1 MLKAALCHNF
11 IVFLCQ
17 MGRSRKDPLS
27 PGHRGNFYRPEGRGE
42 KIVSDN
48 IVCVLGHSN
57 FEGDR
62 GLTSNFLHGGGINV
76 LWNDPM
82 SDDFTCQ

>member
-1 MLKAALCHNF
+1 
-11 IVFLCQ
+11 

-42 KIVSDN
+42 KNVSDN
-48 IVCVLGHSN
+48 SKVSVLGHSN
-57 FEGDR
+57 FDQR
-62 GLTSNFLHGGGINV
+62 DKLKKLTTSNLTSNFLHGGGINV

>member
-1 MLKAALCHNF
+1 LVVPEKIH
-11 IVFLCQ
+11 
-17 MGRSRKDPLS
+17 SPLGTEEIS
-27 PGHRGNFYRPEGRGE
+27 TVWWGGE
-42 KIVSDN
+42 KKVLLIIVS
-48 IVCVLGHSN
+48 VLGHSN

-62 GLTSNFLHGGGINV
+62 GLTSNFLHGGGIDV

>member
-1 MLKAALCHNF
+1 
-11 IVFLCQ
+11 

-27 PGHRGNFYRPEGRGE
+27 PGHRGNFYRRGGE
-42 KIVSDN
+42 KKLFLIIVN
-48 IVCVLGHSN
+48 VLGHSK
-57 FEGDR
+57 FEGDG
-62 GLTSNFLHGGGINV
+62 GLTSNFLLGGGIYV

>member
-1 MLKAALCHNF
+1 
-11 IVFLCQ
+11 
-17 MGRSRKDPLS
+17 MGHSRKYPLS
-27 PGHRGNFYRPEGRGE
+27 PGHREVSTVQRGGE
-42 KIVSDN
+42 KKLFLIIVS
-48 IVCVLGHSN
+48 VLGNSN

-62 GLTSNFLHGGGINV
+62 GLTSNFLNGGGIDV